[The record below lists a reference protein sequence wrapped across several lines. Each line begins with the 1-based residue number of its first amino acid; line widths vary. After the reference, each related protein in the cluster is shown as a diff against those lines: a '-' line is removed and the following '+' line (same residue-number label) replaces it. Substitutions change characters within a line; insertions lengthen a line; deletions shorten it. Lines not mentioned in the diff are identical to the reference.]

1 MEILFG
7 FPAKERTF
15 YYGINSS
22 FRCRRQNGTGDHR
35 SVSERDDCR
44 IAAGIDIH
52 SIDCCYPVFSS
63 PEQCDVACDVI
74 IDFSHPSVTNS
85 LLDYAVKHKIPAVIA
100 TTGLS
105 PEQVEQSMRL
115 QNHPCLFLCQHVAG
129 CIPPDRTCKKSC

>member
-1 MEILFG
+1 MGQVI
-7 FPAKERTF
+7 T
-15 YYGINSS
+15 
-22 FRCRRQNGTGDHR
+22 R

-105 PEQVEQSMRL
+105 PEQVEAIHEAAKPSL
-115 QNHPCLFLCQHVAG
+115 SFSLP
-129 CIPPDRTCKKSC
+129 TCRWVYPS

>member
-1 MEILFG
+1 MVSILLSG
-7 FPAKERTF
+7 AGGKMGQVIT
-15 YYGINSS
+15 
-22 FRCRRQNGTGDHR
+22 R

-52 SIDCCYPVFSS
+52 SIDCGYPVFSS

-100 TTGLS
+100 PQDFLLNRWK
-105 PEQVEQSMRL
+105 QSMRL
-115 QNHPCLFLCQHVAG
+115 QKPSLSFSL
-129 CIPPDRTCKKSC
+129 PTCRWVYPS

>member
-1 MEILFG
+1 MVSILLSG
-7 FPAKERTF
+7 AGGKMGQVIT
-15 YYGINSS
+15 
-22 FRCRRQNGTGDHR
+22 R

-52 SIDCCYPVFSS
+52 SIDCGYPVFSS

-105 PEQVEQSMRL
+105 PEQVEAI
-115 QNHPCLFLCQHVAG
+115 HEAAKT
-129 CIPPDRTCKKSC
+129 IPVFSLPTCRWVYPS